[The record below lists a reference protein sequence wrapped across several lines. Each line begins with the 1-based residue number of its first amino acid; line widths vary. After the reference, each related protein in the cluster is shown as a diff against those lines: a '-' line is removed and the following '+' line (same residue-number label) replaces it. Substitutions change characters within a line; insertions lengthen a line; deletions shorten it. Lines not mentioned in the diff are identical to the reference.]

1 MTEMESI
8 EQELM
13 TMLRNLPV
21 PITINWRGGQYYWQ
35 SGQGKG
41 SSSHLIKAIDQALR
55 YLLSERKS
63 STEAVHS
70 KN

>member
-1 MTEMESI
+1 MESL

-35 SGQGKG
+35 CGEGSG
-41 SSSHLIKAIDQALR
+41 SSSQLVTVVDEALR

-63 STEAVHS
+63 NANVVRG

>member
-1 MTEMESI
+1 MESL

-35 SGQGKG
+35 CDEGSG
-41 SSSHLIKAIDQALR
+41 SSSHLITVIDQALR
-55 YLLSERKS
+55 YLLSKRKS
-63 STEAVHS
+63 NADVVTG

>member
-1 MTEMESI
+1 MESL

-35 SGQGKG
+35 CGQGTG
-41 SSSHLIKAIDQALR
+41 SSSHLITAIEEALH
-55 YLLSERKS
+55 YLLSERNS
-63 STEAVHS
+63 SADALRG

>member
-1 MTEMESI
+1 MESL

-13 TMLRNLPV
+13 TMLRNLPI

-35 SGQGKG
+35 TERGSG
-41 SSSHLIKAIDQALR
+41 SSSHLVTVIDQALR
-55 YLLSERKS
+55 YLMSERMS
-63 STEAVHS
+63 DADAVGG

>member
-1 MTEMESI
+1 MTEMESL

-21 PITINWRGGQYYWQ
+21 PITINWRGGQYYWE

-41 SSSHLIKAIDQALR
+41 SSSHLITAIDQALR

-63 STEAVHS
+63 SAETVS
-70 KN
+70 TKN

>member
-1 MTEMESI
+1 MESL

-21 PITINWRGGQYYWQ
+21 PIIINWRGGQYYWQ
-35 SGQGKG
+35 CERGTG
-41 SSSHLIKAIDQALR
+41 SSSHLITAIEGALR
-55 YLLSERKS
+55 YLLSERNVNADAIK
-63 STEAVHS
+63 A

>member
-1 MTEMESI
+1 MESL

-21 PITINWRGGQYYWQ
+21 PIIINWRGGQYYWQ
-35 SGQGKG
+35 CGQGRG
-41 SSSHLIKAIDQALR
+41 SSSRLITVIDQALR
-55 YLLSERKS
+55 YLLSERNS
-63 STEAVHS
+63 PADAVKG

>member
-1 MTEMESI
+1 MESL

-21 PITINWRGGQYYWQ
+21 PITITWRGGQYHWQ
-35 SGQGKG
+35 CGQKTG
-41 SSSHLIKAIDQALR
+41 SSSHLVSATEAALR
-55 YLLSERKS
+55 YALSERNSHADTVKG
-63 STEAVHS
+63 